1 MSSLYCRRHQLDP
14 YIAQNKIEMNFVEHI
29 LVVAW
34 KTFLRETGSRL
45 LKIEINSRVTKFV
58 NDKCNYFGLK
68 SKIKF

>member
-14 YIAQNKIEMNFVEHI
+14 YIAQNKIKMNFVERI

-34 KTFLRETGSRL
+34 KTCLRETGSRL
-45 LKIEINSRVTKFV
+45 LKIEIYCRVTKFV
-58 NDKCNYFGLK
+58 NDKCNNFGLK